1 MGWLDSIN
9 AKKKEKI
16 PERFKDRSED
26 DILKELDEADKAK
39 KEVEELKA
47 KDAERETKVV
57 EIQTEFNKVK
67 ERLAAAEA
75 NKNQNQNQNRNNNEE
90 PANFV
95 EEPDKAFQQR
105 VGPLAAITLQNAAVT
120 ARLLAQ
126 QQLDNADLAS
136 GGKVMDGRLFRHW
149 GADIDAE
156 SKRYAPIQLGD
167 PQAWIGIFY
176 YLKGQRADE
185 LRDPKIREKKYNF
198 LEPASTNVNTNVEDK
213 KTPSDQLTDAEKHVA
228 DKMGV
233 KHEDYLKRKKAMQFV
248 NA

>member
-1 MGWLDSIN
+1 LGWLD
-9 AKKKEKI
+9 AVKKSKEKI
-16 PERFKDRSED
+16 PERFKDKSED

-39 KEVEELKA
+39 KEIEELKA
-47 KDAERETKVV
+47 KDAERETKVTQ
-57 EIQTEFNKVK
+57 IQSEFDKVK
-67 ERLAAAEA
+67 SQLAAAEA
-75 NKNQNQNQNRNNNEE
+75 NRNRNPNPNPNNEE

-156 SKRYAPIQLGD
+156 SKKYAPIQLGD

-185 LRDPKIREKKYNF
+185 LANPETRKKKYNF
-198 LEPASTNVNTNVEDK
+198 MEPATTSVNTNIEEK

-233 KHEDYLKRKKAMQFV
+233 KHEDYLKRKKSMQFV